1 MSGFTSNVKGQQYY
15 GIKNPIP
22 DINLSMLK
30 CTDSI
35 EKSTLWYVLAL
46 ALTKA
51 SFPFA
56 FYHVGIP
63 STFTLWHIYL
73 SIPSRLLFI
82 TQTFNHI
89 VIIYRYIFG
98 LCIPWYSWTT
108 TTQPQCKEKSIIK
121 WHTRVSTHLE
131 RKSTCLTTTTIKAYN
146 CLIIHVYKN
155 FSHTLMP
162 PISLNV
168 YSISDADNET
178 RIGQIFHH

>member
-63 STFTLWHIYL
+63 STFTL
-73 SIPSRLLFI
+73 
-82 TQTFNHI
+82 
-89 VIIYRYIFG
+89 
-98 LCIPWYSWTT
+98 
-108 TTQPQCKEKSIIK
+108 
-121 WHTRVSTHLE
+121 
-131 RKSTCLTTTTIKAYN
+131 
-146 CLIIHVYKN
+146 
-155 FSHTLMP
+155 
-162 PISLNV
+162 
-168 YSISDADNET
+168 
-178 RIGQIFHH
+178 